1 VTRFI
6 HDQFAKDYLEELLT
20 PLGDVQAPRRVS
32 GEMRQIDVWFTPK
45 LPQSTAAIQP
55 LGLLGRLATTTAIFE
70 PFRNAVTPQEIC
82 DCLLKLLEIRG
93 ELQREANR
101 NNTNLQES
109 DLPILWILTPT
120 ASAPLLSG
128 FRAII
133 DDNWLPGVYL
143 MADYLRTAIIV
154 IHQLPRTPETLWLRI
169 LGKGN
174 VQKQAIDELA
184 ALPVDRPGRTNA
196 LKLLYNLQRNLGINQ
211 SLEAEDR
218 ELIMRLAPLYE
229 QDREQAIREGE
240 QRGIQQGM
248 QQGMQQGERLVVEN
262 LLRVRFGLLD
272 EQLTAII
279 EPLLT
284 LTPEEFTPLLLQ
296 LSREE
301 LIARFN
307 ERQQ

>member
-1 VTRFI
+1 MTRFI

-20 PLGDVQAPRRVS
+20 PLGEVQAPRRVS
-32 GEMRQIDVWFTPK
+32 GEMRQIDVWFTPN
-45 LPQSTAAIQP
+45 LPQSAAAIQP
-55 LGLLGRLATTTAIFE
+55 LGLLGRLATTAAIFE

-93 ELQREANR
+93 EFQREANR

-133 DDNWLPGVYL
+133 DNNWLPGVYL

-169 LGKGN
+169 LGKGT

-211 SLEAEDR
+211 TLEAEDR

-248 QQGMQQGERLVVEN
+248 QQGERLVVEN

-272 EQLTAII
+272 EQLTAVID
-279 EPLLT
+279 PLLT